1 MMQLATVGRTGP
13 TAQSTAFRRRGPRAS
28 VAQPPARA
36 APEPLAARQG
46 PAYKSGMSA
55 PELSRDD
62 LAATVAARREL
73 GDDSE
78 REVVEA
84 FLDRVGSAIDA
95 RVDQRLAE
103 REGRPGPNAARSQGR
118 GGGIALALGS
128 MGIGIAVTGASAG
141 LDNGEQVAIIA
152 WLVIGAINVAHA
164 LRS

>member
-1 MMQLATVGRTGP
+1 MMQLATVGRTGS
-13 TAQSTAFRRRGPRAS
+13 TAQSTAWRGPRAS

-46 PAYKSGMSA
+46 GARKSGMSA
-55 PELSRDD
+55 PELPRDD

-103 REGRPGPNAARSQGR
+103 REGRPGRNAARSPGR

-128 MGIGIAVTGASAG
+128 MGSGIAVTGPPPASTTASR
-141 LDNGEQVAIIA
+141 
-152 WLVIGAINVAHA
+152 W
-164 LRS
+164 RSSPGS